1 MRTILGASTWGTG
14 FGCQACAAPHVASP
28 HPGELVDYNVAPGG
42 ALTLDPAAD
51 YYSVGYEVGEAF
63 DETLISFNGTDS
75 GQTYQNF
82 VPEAATCVPGSPLCT
97 KLYGSTLV
105 SGNNYTFAIDP
116 AAQFYD
122 PSTGAHRGIYP
133 SDVMFSIIRA
143 IFYTQVETVTGYYVG
158 FDIAGPLVP
167 YAGLSPNDVNASW
180 DLGVGGAPIHYPYN
194 NTPSWTLNSM
204 HVNDSAFCPSAA
216 LSANGCITF
225 NAGADNEAWG
235 AFLQIMGIISAAG
248 LQSAGWY
255 TAQGADVPGFVC
267 TSADAPC
274 LLPGGATATTQAAF
288 INAVAAMSPTL
299 WDPEEQAGV
308 LNYPD
313 PVPAVGFN
321 EVGSGPYYLDY
332 ANAGVGYVLKAN
344 PDYAQPTGCAGQV
357 GCLPAKGAYAGDVI
371 AVLGLERHHR
381 YPGGRSRLRRYCD
394 LPDTALPVDA
404 GPDRPASSG
413 SSTSRR

>member
-1 MRTILGASTWGTG
+1 MRTILGASDMGTG

-167 YAGLSPNDVNASW
+167 Y
-180 DLGVGGAPIHYPYN
+180 
-194 NTPSWTLNSM
+194 
-204 HVNDSAFCPSAA
+204 
-216 LSANGCITF
+216 
-225 NAGADNEAWG
+225 
-235 AFLQIMGIISAAG
+235 
-248 LQSAGWY
+248 
-255 TAQGADVPGFVC
+255 
-267 TSADAPC
+267 
-274 LLPGGATATTQAAF
+274 
-288 INAVAAMSPTL
+288 
-299 WDPEEQAGV
+299 
-308 LNYPD
+308 
-313 PVPAVGFN
+313 
-321 EVGSGPYYLDY
+321 
-332 ANAGVGYVLKAN
+332 
-344 PDYAQPTGCAGQV
+344 
-357 GCLPAKGAYAGDVI
+357 
-371 AVLGLERHHR
+371 HR
-381 YPGGRSRLRRYCD
+381 
-394 LPDTALPVDA
+394 ALPE
-404 GPDRPASSG
+404 
-413 SSTSRR
+413 